1 MKSFS
6 LLALATFLAALPAAV
21 QAATLDGIDV
31 TPAQI
36 RIHTSHAVKHS
47 AFITSGPD
55 RLVVELADTKTAFN
69 SKTLQGLGVWMKS
82 VRSGQFKTS
91 PAVTRVVVDLSG
103 KAPFRVSNEGTD
115 LVVRLGDHTIA
126 AAAPVVPAAPAPVQA
141 PQAAAPVEPP
151 APAEPAPAAEARVPA
166 PPQGHAP
173 KGVPVTSILYFASAA
188 FMLAAVAVRMMT
200 HKAAAPAPRAPSDP
214 FKGLGLAI
222 DDNEG
227 MIEGLQENFN
237 SLSRRVAILEKK
249 MDEII
254 SRPPVPG
261 AAPNDSKLADEVLE
275 LRTVL
280 KSIIKAL
287 QLPSKL
293 L

>member
-1 MKSFS
+1 MKPFQ
-6 LLALATFLAALPAAV
+6 LAALVLTFLSAAA

-31 TPAQI
+31 TPDRI
-36 RIHTSHAVKHS
+36 RIHTSAAVKHS

-55 RLVVELADTKTAFN
+55 RLVLELADTKTAFN

-82 VRSGQFKTS
+82 VRSGQYKTS

-103 KAPFRVSNEGTD
+103 KAPYRVAAEGTD

-126 AAAPVVPAAPAPVQA
+126 AAAPEGP
-141 PQAAAPVEPP
+141 
-151 APAEPAPAAEARVPA
+151 
-166 PPQGHAP
+166 AP

-200 HKAAAPAPRAPSDP
+200 HKAPAPAPAPRASADP
-214 FKGLGLAI
+214 FKGLGLNI

-254 SRPPVPG
+254 SRPAAPG
-261 AAPNDSKLADEVLE
+261 APMNDSKLADEVLE